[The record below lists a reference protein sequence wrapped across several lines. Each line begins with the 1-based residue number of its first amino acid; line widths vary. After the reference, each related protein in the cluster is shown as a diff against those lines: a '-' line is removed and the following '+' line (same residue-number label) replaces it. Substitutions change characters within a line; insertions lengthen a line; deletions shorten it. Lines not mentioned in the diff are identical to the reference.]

1 MSTLTFFYTDIEG
14 STRLWEQEP
23 EAMRTAIEQHNTV
36 LQTAIDVQGGRVFRT
51 AGDAFCA
58 AFSSAPAAVAAATDA
73 QRCLQREKWGLSES
87 LRVRLVLHSCEAEEH
102 AGDYLGAGLNRVG
115 RLLAACHGGQ
125 TLLSLATKELVRDHL
140 PPDTQ
145 LLDLG
150 QHRLRDLAYPERIY
164 QLLIDGL
171 PENYP
176 PLKTLDVQPN
186 NLPVQLTSFIGRQRE
201 LSEVIRLLAATHLL
215 TLTGPGGTGKSR
227 LSLQAA
233 AEVLPDFPDGAWL
246 VELAPLSEP
255 ENILPAVASIFN
267 IREQPELTLQAALID
282 FLGPKN
288 VLLLLDNCEHLIE
301 ACAEIAST
309 LLRACP
315 QLRIIASSREP
326 LGIAGETSLHVPS
339 LSLPPQDGMADER
352 ELLKFEAVHLF
363 VDRAGA
369 VQPGFALTAQNAGA
383 ILQICRRLDGIPLAI
398 ELAAARVKLF
408 SPEEIAARLD
418 NRFRL
423 LTGGSRTALPRQQTL
438 KALIDWSYELLAEE
452 ERALFRALSVFAGG
466 WTFAAAEAICEQ
478 DVLEGLTNLVNK
490 SLVLAEEDEQEHARR
505 FRFLETIRQYAS
517 DRLLESG
524 EAQLARDQHMKF
536 FAVFAAQADRGLMGP
551 EQRQWIQ
558 RLDRELDNL
567 RAALEWA
574 IERDPE
580 LALQVSGDL
589 ALFWGRRGYIS
600 EGRRWLQES
609 IRRVASLSAASGEEN
624 RRRKQAQAR
633 AFMGLGSLF
642 LVEGQY
648 PAAIDPLE
656 TSIALAREIRDLNT
670 LSHALGIL
678 GLIRQL
684 IGDMDQARSLAE
696 ESYKIG
702 QEVQDGAGI
711 TMGMTVLGMQ
721 MMMRGEDFETSQRFI
736 RGIIE
741 RLRAQGNEWFA
752 ATALYGLGMLH
763 LTQGNPIT
771 GRARMQEGYE
781 IFREMGDRQFT
792 NITRSALADFDRLE
806 GDHEQAIRRYQESAE
821 EWRKLG
827 NLGGVARCLECIA
840 FVRGAQAR
848 ENPGQRQS
856 NLLHQAAILY
866 GAADSIRQISGA
878 QMRANE
884 ELEYEDELAKTRSL
898 MNVDDLN
905 AAWSIG
911 QAMDQ
916 ERALEFAL
924 AI

>member
-1 MSTLTFFYTDIEG
+1 MAS
-14 STRLWEQEP
+14 
-23 EAMRTAIEQHNTV
+23 V
-36 LQTAIDVQGGRVFRT
+36 LKV
-51 AGDAFCA
+51 
-58 AFSSAPAAVAAATDA
+58 
-73 QRCLQREKWGLSES
+73 
-87 LRVRLVLHSCEAEEH
+87 
-102 AGDYLGAGLNRVG
+102 
-115 RLLAACHGGQ
+115 
-125 TLLSLATKELVRDHL
+125 
-140 PPDTQ
+140 
-145 LLDLG
+145 
-150 QHRLRDLAYPERIY
+150 
-164 QLLIDGL
+164 
-171 PENYP
+171 
-176 PLKTLDVQPN
+176 
-186 NLPVQLTSFIGRQRE
+186 
-201 LSEVIRLLAATHLL
+201 
-215 TLTGPGGTGKSR
+215 
-227 LSLQAA
+227 
-233 AEVLPDFPDGAWL
+233 
-246 VELAPLSEP
+246 
-255 ENILPAVASIFN
+255 
-267 IREQPELTLQAALID
+267 REQPDLPLQATLID
-282 FLGPKN
+282 FLSQKK

-301 ACAEIAST
+301 ACAEIASA

-315 QLRIIASSREP
+315 RLRIIASSREP

-339 LSLPPQDGMADER
+339 LSLPPQDERLDEK

-369 VQPGFALTAQNAGA
+369 VQPGFVLTGQNAGA
-383 ILQICRRLDGIPLAI
+383 ILQVCRRLDGIPLAI

-408 SPEEIAARLD
+408 SPEEVAARLD

-466 WTFAAAEAICEQ
+466 WTFAAAEAICDQ

-490 SLVLAEEDEQEHARR
+490 SLVLAEEDVQERARR

-517 DRLLESG
+517 DRLLELG
-524 EAQLARDQHMKF
+524 EAQYARDQHMRF
-536 FAVFAAQADRGLMGP
+536 FATFTSQADRGLMGP
-551 EQRQWIQ
+551 EQLHWIQ
-558 RLDRELDNL
+558 RLDREHDNL

-574 IERDPE
+574 IEQDPE

-609 IRRVASLSAASGEEN
+609 IRQVGSLSAAPGEAN
-624 RRRKQAQAR
+624 GRRKQAQAR

-642 LVEGQY
+642 IVEGQY
-648 PAAIDPLE
+648 PAAIEPLE
-656 TSIALAREIRDLNT
+656 TSIALSREISDLNT
-670 LSHALGIL
+670 LSYALGIL
-678 GLIRQL
+678 GLVRQL

-696 ESYKIG
+696 ESYAIG
-702 QEVQDGAGI
+702 QEIQDGPGI

-763 LTQGNPIT
+763 MTHGDPVT
-771 GRARMQEGYE
+771 GRARMLEGYE
-781 IFREMGDRQFT
+781 IFREMGDRQFS

-806 GDHEQAIRRYQESAE
+806 GDYTQAIRRYQESAE

-840 FVRGAQAR
+840 FVRGGQAR
-848 ENPGQRQS
+848 ESQGQPRS
-856 NLLHQAAILY
+856 NFLHQAVVLY

-884 ELEYEDELAKTRSL
+884 EAEYEDELARTRSL
-898 MNVDDLN
+898 MGGDEFHT
-905 AAWSIG
+905 AWARG

-916 ERALEFAL
+916 DQALEFAL
-924 AI
+924 EM

>member
-1 MSTLTFFYTDIEG
+1 MNTLTFLYTDIES

-23 EAMRTAIEQHNTV
+23 AAMRNAIERHNIILRTAIEE
-36 LQTAIDVQGGRVFRT
+36 QGGRVFRT

-58 AFSSAPAAVAAATDA
+58 VFSSAPASVAAAVEA
-73 QRCLQREKWGLSES
+73 QRCLHKEKWGLFEP
-87 LRVRLVLHSCEAEEH
+87 LQVRLVLHSCEAEEH
-102 AGDYLGAGLNRVG
+102 GGDYLGSGLNRVG

-125 TLLSLATKELVRDHL
+125 TLLSLATEELVRDHL
-140 PPDTQ
+140 PVDTQ

-150 QHRLRDLAYPERIY
+150 QHRLRDLAHPERIY
-164 QLLIDGL
+164 QLQIKSL
-171 PENYP
+171 PESFP
-176 PLKTLDVQPN
+176 PLKTLDAHPN

-201 LSEVIRLLAATHLL
+201 LNEVTRLLAATHLL

-227 LSLQAA
+227 LALQAA

-255 ENILPAVASIFN
+255 ENILPAMASVLK
-267 IREQPELTLQAALID
+267 IREQSDLPLQAALID
-282 FLGPKN
+282 FLSPKN

-315 QLRIIASSREP
+315 RLRIIASSREP
-326 LGIAGETSLHVPS
+326 LGIAGETNLHVPS
-339 LSLPPQDGMADER
+339 LSLPPQDERLDEK

-369 VQPGFALTAQNAGA
+369 VQPGFVLTGQNASA
-383 ILQICRRLDGIPLAI
+383 ILQVCQRLDGIPLAI

-408 SPEEIAARLD
+408 SPEEVAARLD

-438 KALIDWSYELLAEE
+438 KALIDWSYELLSKE
-452 ERALFRALSVFAGG
+452 ERALFGTLSVFSGG
-466 WTFAAAEAICEQ
+466 WTFAAAEAICDQ
-478 DVLEGLTNLVNK
+478 DVLEGLSNLVNK

-524 EAQLARDQHMKF
+524 KAQPARDQHMKF
-536 FAVFAAQADRGLMGP
+536 FATFASQADRGLMGP
-551 EQRQWIQ
+551 EQRQWIK
-558 RLDRELDNL
+558 RLDREQDNL

-574 IERDPE
+574 IGRDPE

-609 IRRVASLSAASGEEN
+609 IRRVASLNAASGEAN
-624 RRRKQAQAR
+624 RRRKQAQSR
-633 AFMGLGSLF
+633 AFMGLGTLF

-648 PAAIDPLE
+648 HAAIEPLE
-656 TSIALAREIRDLNT
+656 TSIALSRQISDLSN
-670 LSHALGIL
+670 LSYALGLL

-684 IGDMDQARSLAE
+684 MGDLNQARSLAE
-696 ESYKIG
+696 EGYAIG
-702 QEVQDGAGI
+702 QKIQDGQGI
-711 TMGMTVLGMQ
+711 PMAMTVLGLQ
-721 MMMRGEDFETSQRFI
+721 MMRQGDDFETSQRYI
-736 RGIIE
+736 RGIIDM
-741 RLRAQGNEWFA
+741 LRAQGNEWFA

-763 LTQGNPIT
+763 LNQGNPVT
-771 GRARMQEGYE
+771 GRARMLEGYE
-781 IFREMGDRQFT
+781 IFREMGDRQFS
-792 NITRSALADFDRLE
+792 NITLSALADFDRLE
-806 GDHEQAIRRYQESAE
+806 GDHAQAIRRYQECAE

-827 NLGGVARCLECIA
+827 NLGGVARCLECLA

-848 ENPGQRQS
+848 ENQGQPRS
-856 NLLHQAAILY
+856 NFLHQAVVLY
-866 GAADSIRQISGA
+866 GAAGSIRQISGA

-884 ELEYEDELAKTRSL
+884 ESEYEDELACTRSL
-898 MNVDDLN
+898 MGGDEFHT
-905 AAWSIG
+905 AWARG

-916 ERALEFAL
+916 DQAL
-924 AI
+924 AYMLEI